1 MKAIVEKCAV
11 CRLPF
16 KISRATK
23 QVWAQELNLP
33 YTCDSCLKDR
43 IEAAVRQSH
52 LNATQSDLRAQLAV
66 LHAQQHQNR
75 KRP

>member
-1 MKAIVEKCAV
+1 MKPVVETCAV
-11 CRLPF
+11 CRTPV

-23 QVWAQELNLP
+23 RVWAEELNSP
-33 YTCDSCLKDR
+33 YTCDSCLKAR

-52 LNATQSDLRAQLAV
+52 IAATQSDLRAQLAV

-75 KRP
+75 QRP